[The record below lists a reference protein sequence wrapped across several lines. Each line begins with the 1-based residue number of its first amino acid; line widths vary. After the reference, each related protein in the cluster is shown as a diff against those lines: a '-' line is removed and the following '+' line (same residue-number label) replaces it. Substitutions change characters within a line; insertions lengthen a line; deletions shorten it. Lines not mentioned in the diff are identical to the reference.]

1 MITTSNA
8 FTKMLSSLSA
18 DSGLLALRLS
28 VGTVLFLRHG
38 LEKRPGQWHFFTS
51 TFPDP
56 VGIGAYASFYSR
68 SWVTLCVRFFLC
80 GGLGTRW
87 AA

>member
-51 TFPDP
+51 TFSDP
-56 VGIGAYASFYSR
+56 VGIGAYAS
-68 SWVTLCVRFFLC
+68 
-80 GGLGTRW
+80 
-87 AA
+87 